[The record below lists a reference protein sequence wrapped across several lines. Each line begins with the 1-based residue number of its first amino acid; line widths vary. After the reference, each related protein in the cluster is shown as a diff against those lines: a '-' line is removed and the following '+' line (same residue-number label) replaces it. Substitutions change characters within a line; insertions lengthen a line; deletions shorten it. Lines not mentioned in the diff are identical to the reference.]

1 MAPAPAPAS
10 APVEPWVFGVAPL
23 AQTAEAAAR
32 LRRVTSLV
40 LALEHEDPAVDT
52 LLTALEEAERSLEP
66 HSPAGGPPRVGTAD
80 AGAAPATAEAGS
92 AENAGEGLSGRVYLD
107 HSRNIGAFN
116 PMFPEYELTVAG
128 DHAEGTVTF
137 PIAYEGPPGLVH
149 GGFLALFFDAVIQ
162 HHNCDLGLA
171 GKTAGLS
178 LRYRRPTPLLTELS
192 FVLSRSA
199 DGPRISST
207 GQLFAGDRL
216 LCEAAMDAVKG
227 DRSRLPA
234 VSPRR
239 ASS

>member
-1 MAPAPAPAS
+1 M
-10 APVEPWVFGVAPL
+10 EPWVFGVAPL

-52 LLTALEEAERSLEP
+52 LLAALEEAERSLEP
-66 HSPAGGPPRVGTAD
+66 HSPAGGPPRVGAAYAD
-80 AGAAPATAEAGS
+80 AAAEAGS
-92 AENAGEGLSGRVYLD
+92 AEKVGEGLSGRVYLD
-107 HSRNIGAFN
+107 HSRNIGVFN

-178 LRYRRPTPLLTELS
+178 LRYRRPTPLLTELN

>member
-1 MAPAPAPAS
+1 M
-10 APVEPWVFGVAPL
+10 FGVAPL

-32 LRRVTSLV
+32 LRRVTGLV
-40 LALEHEDPAVDT
+40 LALEHEDPAIET
-52 LLTALEEAERSLEP
+52 LLAALEEAERSLGP

-80 AGAAPATAEAGS
+80 AGASGASAASAEAGS

-178 LRYRRPTPLLTELS
+178 LRYRRPTPLLTELN

-199 DGPRISST
+199 EGPRISST

-239 ASS
+239 APS

>member
-1 MAPAPAPAS
+1 M
-10 APVEPWVFGVAPL
+10 FGVAPL

-32 LRRVTSLV
+32 LRRVTGLV
-40 LALEHEDPAVDT
+40 LALEHEDPAVET
-52 LLTALEEAERSLEP
+52 LLAALEEAERSLEP
-66 HSPAGGPPRVGTAD
+66 HSPAGGPPRVGTAY
-80 AGAAPATAEAGS
+80 AGEAAEAGS
-92 AENAGEGLSGRVYLD
+92 AEEAGEALSGRVYLD

-178 LRYRRPTPLLTELS
+178 LRYRRPTPLLTELK

-239 ASS
+239 APS